1 MECTNGSTQV
11 LYTKRDIRKENN
23 IIQKTD
29 YEVDF
34 WEEIKKRWM
43 ILGVLISVALAVLTS
58 HYGASGGNYMHVKL
72 DC

>member
-1 MECTNGSTQV
+1 MECINGSTQV
-11 LYTKRDIRKENN
+11 LCTKKENN

-43 ILGVLISVALAVLTS
+43 IIGVLISVALAVLTS

-72 DC
+72 HY